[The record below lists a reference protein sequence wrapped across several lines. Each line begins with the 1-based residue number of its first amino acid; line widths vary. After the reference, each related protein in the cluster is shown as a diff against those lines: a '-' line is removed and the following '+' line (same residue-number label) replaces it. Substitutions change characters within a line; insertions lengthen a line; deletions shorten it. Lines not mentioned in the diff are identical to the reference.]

1 MAPLRIQD
9 TLQAALNSQG
19 AGHVGHGRTVEQMGD
34 RLVVSFGTGAPH
46 FTCCQAAWQ
55 HGTL

>member
-1 MAPLRIQD
+1 MAPLRMQD
-9 TLQAALNSQG
+9 ILQAALNSQG

-46 FTCCQAAWQ
+46 ST
-55 HGTL
+55 